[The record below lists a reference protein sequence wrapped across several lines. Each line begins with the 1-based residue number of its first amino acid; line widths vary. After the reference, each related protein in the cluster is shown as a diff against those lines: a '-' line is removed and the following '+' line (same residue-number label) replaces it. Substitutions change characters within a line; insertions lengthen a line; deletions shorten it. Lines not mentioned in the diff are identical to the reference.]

1 MMGPKHK
8 MSNIRKYLILAGM
21 VLAASFGD
29 FNSAM
34 LFAAS
39 QAGQEKVATNVT
51 ADNMIY
57 DSTAQKVT
65 FSGKVTVTHPDYILT
80 SDKLQLFLNNGQNG
94 SSQRSGELNSG
105 VVQKIIAESRVN
117 IKLPEGRIASC
128 TKATYNVDTET
139 LTMEGKPVLR
149 EGQNQISADRMV
161 FYLRENRNE
170 AQGKVMVDF
179 ISNDAPSGFN
189 EAGFGILGGDKDK

>member
-1 MMGPKHK
+1 MI
-8 MSNIRKYLILAGM
+8 NIRKYFILAGIA
-21 VLAASFGD
+21 LAASFGD
-29 FNSAM
+29 FSTSE

-39 QAGQEKVATNVT
+39 AADSGKVVTNVT

-57 DSTAQKVT
+57 DSTGQKVT

-80 SDKLQLFLNNGQNG
+80 SDKLQLFLGDG
-94 SSQRSGELNSG
+94 SGGNDNQRTGELNTG
-105 VVQKIIAESRVN
+105 IVQKIIAESKVN
-117 IKLPEGRIASC
+117 IKLPEGRVATCS
-128 TKATYNVDTET
+128 KATYNVDTET
-139 LTMEGKPVLR
+139 LIMEGSPVLR
-149 EGQNQISADRMV
+149 EAQNQISADRMI

-170 AQGKVMVDF
+170 AQGKVTVDF